1 MSKVSVEA
9 FKRAVRYLDNGTD
22 VVQSYGSNTHICWAI
37 AQSRGRGEISEKM
50 YWSARCEISKRLDG
64 HSSVEGWLRDVAK
77 IPNRM
82 LTRKNLQAYRHAWLQ
97 SLIKEFS
104 KNK

>member
-1 MSKVSVEA
+1 MSKVSVKA

-22 VVQSYGSNTHICWAI
+22 VVRPNGLNSYICLAI
-37 AQSRGRGEISEKM
+37 AQARGEGEISEEM

-64 HSSVEGWLRDVAK
+64 HSSVECWLRDVAK